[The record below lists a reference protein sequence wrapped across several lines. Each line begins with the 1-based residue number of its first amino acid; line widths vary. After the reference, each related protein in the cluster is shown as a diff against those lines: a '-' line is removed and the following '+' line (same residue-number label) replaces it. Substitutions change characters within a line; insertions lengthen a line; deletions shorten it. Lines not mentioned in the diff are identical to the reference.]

1 MSKHEMSYWS
11 RVVTHSPWLVSLYKE
26 ETWTQREREP
36 HGKMKTDGIVLIQ
49 AKEHATWPVN
59 HWKLAEAWDMFSL
72 SALGGNQPCP
82 SLEFRLWA
90 SRTRREKSLWFKP
103 PSLWDSVMEVL
114 ADPLHPWMALLSQFT
129 ALTTVN
135 MYNKDL
141 RNDLFYSRDMT
152 PTPLTSIPAQ
162 ISLDFPIGLLFP
174 FLALREPWVLNETV
188 TGEES
193 RISASHLFGNVPCSV
208 FSSQ

>member
-1 MSKHEMSYWS
+1 MRCHTGAEWS
-11 RVVTHSPWLVSLYKE
+11 LIHHDWCPYTKRKRGH
-26 ETWTQREREP
+26 RER
-36 HGKMKTDGIVLIQ
+36 T
-49 AKEHATWPVN
+49 TWEDEDRWDSAYTSQGTCHVASKP
-59 HWKLAEAWDMFSL
+59 LEAGREAWDMFSL

-90 SRTRREKSLWFKP
+90 SRTKREKSLWFKP

-135 MYNKDL
+135 MNNKDL
-141 RNDLFYSRDMT
+141 RNDIFYSRDMT
-152 PTPLTSIPAQ
+152 PTPLASIPAQ

-174 FLALREPWVLNETV
+174 FPALREPWVLNETV